1 MLVAT
6 AIVFVVFLWGAS
18 TAAIFYLDSLPP
30 KTFPR
35 SMVVATGLLFVCA
48 FAIWH
53 FRDATSNGAIAAS
66 FAASLLA
73 WGYTEMAL
81 YMGFVTGPR
90 KQRCPKGCAGAAHF
104 GHAVAANLW
113 HEIMVIV
120 FAVAIWLSGNS
131 VATWCFIML
140 WLMHL
145 SARLNV
151 FLGVRN
157 VSEEFVPE
165 HMDVLKG
172 FLRKRNMNA
181 LFPFSIAALLGL
193 IFLHASG
200 PVSFASVMA
209 VTLAVIGLLEH
220 VLLMLPL
227 PIERLFRWSLS
238 TAHRQQAAKPV
249 LKLSSWS

>member
-1 MLVAT
+1 MLFAM
-6 AIVFVVFLWGAS
+6 AIVFVVLLWGLS
-18 TAAIFYLDSLPP
+18 TAAIFYVDSLAPR
-30 KTFPR
+30 TFPR
-35 SMVVATGLLFVCA
+35 SMAVATGLLVICA
-48 FAIWH
+48 AVIWH
-53 FRDATSNGAIAAS
+53 FRNNETDWAIAAS
-66 FAASLLA
+66 FAAALLT

-90 KQRCPKGCAGAAHF
+90 KKRCPENCAGAEHF

-113 HEIMVIV
+113 HEILVV
-120 FAVAIWLSGNS
+120 AFATAIWFTGNS
-131 VATWCFIML
+131 IATWCFIML

-157 VSEEFVPE
+157 ISEEFVPK

-181 LFPFSIAALLGL
+181 LFPFSVAVLIGFILLHL
-193 IFLHASG
+193 EQ
-200 PVSFASVMA
+200 PMSFASMLA
-209 VTLAVIGLLEH
+209 ATLATIGLLEH

-227 PIERLFRWSLS
+227 PIEKLFRWSLS
-238 TAHRQQAAKPV
+238 SAHRQDTAKPAF
-249 LKLSSWS
+249 KLSSWS